1 MKFSKILFPMN
12 INQFG
17 GEYLKEILLFVEQA
31 EAELHILHV
40 SELPPLIPLHEP
52 LTTIEKFSDNISPE
66 LLQEKIETEY
76 PPIKRYS
83 YKKTYATRFGD
94 VSSEVSEY
102 CDELNIDLIITL
114 HHTHNSLYEFLF
126 HSTDERIIEKV
137 NKPVLVL
144 PMPLP

>member
-1 MKFSKILFPMN
+1 MN

-17 GEYLKEILLFVEQA
+17 GEYLKDILLYVE
-31 EAELHILHV
+31 ESKAELHILHV

-52 LTTIEKFSDNISPE
+52 LTTMDKFNDSISPDY
-66 LLQEKIETEY
+66 LKEKLETEY
-76 PPIKRYS
+76 TPIRDCSHKLI
-83 YKKTYATRFGD
+83 YATRFGD

-102 CDELNIDLIITL
+102 CNELKIDLIITL
-114 HHTHNSLYEFLF
+114 HHAHNSLYEFLF